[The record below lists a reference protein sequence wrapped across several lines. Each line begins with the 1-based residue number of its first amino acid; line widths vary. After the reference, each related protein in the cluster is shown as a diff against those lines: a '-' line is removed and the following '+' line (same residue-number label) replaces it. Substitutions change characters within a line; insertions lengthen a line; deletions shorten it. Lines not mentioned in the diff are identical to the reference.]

1 MVNWRI
7 RQEWE
12 EYNLQSSYADN
23 PSMFS
28 IRLNYGGVFTKFP
41 GRKYIK
47 GKMKYIDGIDSD
59 LFSVHDM
66 DEIMELLDCVEP
78 GKSIYYHFKRP
89 TWDLDFGLYA
99 LGCDEDIN
107 HFRSYVYEHKVIEVY
122 TQFWETKLHT
132 YQMSPNPAKIKIHEI
147 PESLC
152 RKSLLLTWSNSGD
165 CPSEEAPVFENVE
178 TMDEPPSTLLETTL
192 EQPLVTLSE
201 TVESTPA
208 YIPRI
213 DSPLTKPMIGSTC
226 PNVDGLGDTFEW
238 CEPFGGTP
246 MEQDE
251 PNSEKAGEDS
261 QASKDSHDSD
271 DTEDSEYSQ
280 DSDYIVDEDN
290 LLDDPE
296 VDMKNFHL
304 NIDKEVEWVGSFP
317 DDRDEAV
324 EGDEELE
331 VINTEEF
338 VSASSSDEGEASKKR
353 KKIRDLR
360 RAHKNEA
367 AAVKDPFYIHQTFS
381 TAKEVKQQI
390 YLHSIQ
396 SRRELDFVKNDKNR
410 IRVVCKGTIPNLG
423 ILETDGT
430 NKSNDKVGPSQ
441 KKKKVKD
448 GSIHKCPWVLLVSKW
463 KKDINWTVK
472 TYEKQHTCL
481 QTRKIRACNYKF
493 LSEQIVDTVE
503 ANPEIP
509 LRALREM
516 LEKKYQLGLSDMKVH
531 RAKTKALE
539 SIRGDFAAQYS
550 CLRDYLQEVQSR
562 NPNTTVKLQVQS
574 EPCYASE
581 TRVFERVYICL
592 GPLKSG
598 FAAGKRDLLGLDG
611 AFMKGPYHGMILT
624 AVGLDGNNCTYP
636 LAYAVVEAENFN
648 SWTWFLTNLGDDLGL
663 YANSNFTFISDRQK
677 GLLPALEKLFPA
689 AEHRYCLRH
698 LHENMKRKWRGKEF
712 KDCLWKCATCT
723 TIPQFNS
730 AMEELKKLNSEAYD
744 WLNSIPPKHWSRSH
758 FSGRAHCDAVLNN
771 MCESLNSKIVKG
783 RDKPIIS
790 CLEFIREYIMRK
802 IVMVQKEIDKANG
815 PLTPT
820 ATKTL
825 EKIKERAAQCRA
837 VFCGNG
843 KYQVT
848 SEGTNQYVVN
858 MDQQTCSCNR
868 WELTGIPCKHSIAA
882 IWDMRLNN
890 ENVGIPETWVH
901 PTYWLKTWKEM
912 YVFKVE
918 PINGSIVSLL
928 ADQKKKRRRSA
939 TEDDGVST
947 KWKSVTCTKCGNV
960 GHNGRTCKGQSQTGN
975 GTGEGAAGNTTGEGA
990 AGSSGGVQNGVGN
1003 KGKSPML

>member
-1 MVNWRI
+1 
-7 RQEWE
+7 
-12 EYNLQSSYADN
+12 
-23 PSMFS
+23 MFS

-78 GKSIYYHFKRP
+78 GKSIYYHLKRP

-122 TQFWETKLHT
+122 TEFWETKLHT

-147 PESLC
+147 PESLF
-152 RKSLLLTWSNSGD
+152 RKRLLLTWSNSGD
-165 CPSEEAPVFENVE
+165 GPSEEALTLPE
-178 TMDEPPSTLLETTL
+178 TIL
-192 EQPLVTLSE
+192 EQPPVTLSE
-201 TVESTPA
+201 TVDSTPA

-213 DSPLTKPMIGSTC
+213 ESPLIEPMMGSTC
-226 PNVDGLGDTFEW
+226 PNVDGWDDTFEW

-251 PNSEKAGEDS
+251 PNSEKIGEDS
-261 QASKDSHDSD
+261 QASKDIHDSED
-271 DTEDSEYSQ
+271 NEDSKDSQ
-280 DSDYIVDEDN
+280 DSDYIVNEYN
-290 LLDDPE
+290 LLDDSE

-317 DDRDEAV
+317 NDRDEAV

-331 VINTEEF
+331 VIDTKEL
-338 VSASSSDEGEASKKR
+338 VSASSSDEGEASKKK
-353 KKIRDLR
+353 KKIRDLQ

-367 AAVKDPFYIHQTFS
+367 AVVKDPFYIHQTFS
-381 TAKEVKQQI
+381 TTKEVKQQI

-396 SRRELDFVKNDKNR
+396 TRRELEFVKNDKNR
-410 IRVVCKGTIPNLG
+410 IRLVCKGTIPNLG
-423 ILETDGT
+423 ILETGGT
-430 NKSNDKVGPSQ
+430 SKSNDKVGPSQ

-448 GSIHKCPWVLLVSKW
+448 VSVLLVSKW
-463 KKDINWTVK
+463 KKDINWTIK

-481 QTRKIRACNYKF
+481 QTRKIKACNYKF
-493 LSEQIVDTVE
+493 LSEQIIDTME
-503 ANPEIP
+503 SNPEIP

-516 LEKKYQLGLSDMKVH
+516 LEKKYQVGLSDMKVH
-531 RAKTKALE
+531 TAKTKALE
-539 SIRGDFAAQYS
+539 SIRGDFVAQYS
-550 CLRDYLQEVQSR
+550 CLRDYLQLQEVQSR

-581 TRVFERVYICL
+581 TRVFEQVYICL
-592 GPLKSG
+592 GPLKSR

-689 AEHRYCLRH
+689 AEHRHCLRH

-712 KDCLWKCATCT
+712 KDCLWNCATCT

-730 AMEELKKLNSEAYD
+730 AMEELKKLN
-744 WLNSIPPKHWSRSH
+744 
-758 FSGRAHCDAVLNN
+758 GRAHCDALLNN

-790 CLEFIREYIMRK
+790 CL
-802 IVMVQKEIDKANG
+802 
-815 PLTPT
+815 
-820 ATKTL
+820 
-825 EKIKERAAQCRA
+825 
-837 VFCGNG
+837 
-843 KYQVT
+843 
-848 SEGTNQYVVN
+848 
-858 MDQQTCSCNR
+858 
-868 WELTGIPCKHSIAA
+868 
-882 IWDMRLNN
+882 
-890 ENVGIPETWVH
+890 
-901 PTYWLKTWKEM
+901 

-918 PINGSIVSLL
+918 PINGRFYGKKHTSYQVGTTKVSCPYW
-928 ADQKKKRRRSA
+928 QTKKKDLQQKMM
-939 TEDDGVST
+939 E
-947 KWKSVTCTKCGNV
+947 CP
-960 GHNGRTCKGQSQTGN
+960 
-975 GTGEGAAGNTTGEGA
+975 
-990 AGSSGGVQNGVGN
+990 QNGN
-1003 KGKSPML
+1003 L

>member
-1 MVNWRI
+1 
-7 RQEWE
+7 
-12 EYNLQSSYADN
+12 
-23 PSMFS
+23 
-28 IRLNYGGVFTKFP
+28 
-41 GRKYIK
+41 
-47 GKMKYIDGIDSD
+47 
-59 LFSVHDM
+59 
-66 DEIMELLDCVEP
+66 
-78 GKSIYYHFKRP
+78 
-89 TWDLDFGLYA
+89 
-99 LGCDEDIN
+99 
-107 HFRSYVYEHKVIEVY
+107 
-122 TQFWETKLHT
+122 
-132 YQMSPNPAKIKIHEI
+132 
-147 PESLC
+147 
-152 RKSLLLTWSNSGD
+152 
-165 CPSEEAPVFENVE
+165 
-178 TMDEPPSTLLETTL
+178 
-192 EQPLVTLSE
+192 
-201 TVESTPA
+201 
-208 YIPRI
+208 
-213 DSPLTKPMIGSTC
+213 
-226 PNVDGLGDTFEW
+226 
-238 CEPFGGTP
+238 
-246 MEQDE
+246 
-251 PNSEKAGEDS
+251 
-261 QASKDSHDSD
+261 
-271 DTEDSEYSQ
+271 
-280 DSDYIVDEDN
+280 
-290 LLDDPE
+290 
-296 VDMKNFHL
+296 MKNFHL

-317 DDRDEAV
+317 NDRDEPV

-331 VINTEEF
+331 
-338 VSASSSDEGEASKKR
+338 
-353 KKIRDLR
+353 
-360 RAHKNEA
+360 
-367 AAVKDPFYIHQTFS
+367 
-381 TAKEVKQQI
+381 
-390 YLHSIQ
+390 
-396 SRRELDFVKNDKNR
+396 SRRELDFIKNEKNR
-410 IRVVCKGTIPNLG
+410 IRVVCKGKIPNLG
-423 ILETDGT
+423 ILETGGT
-430 NKSNDKVGPSQ
+430 NKSNDKVEPGQ

-516 LEKKYQLGLSDMKVH
+516 LEKKYQ
-531 RAKTKALE
+531 
-539 SIRGDFAAQYS
+539 
-550 CLRDYLQEVQSR
+550 EVQSR

-624 AVGLDGNNCTYP
+624 TVGLDGNNYTYP
-636 LAYAVVEAENFN
+636 LAYAVVEEENFN

-663 YANSNFTFISDRQK
+663 YAKSNFTFISDRQK

-744 WLNSIPPKHWSRSH
+744 WLNSIPSKHCCVLL
-758 FSGRAHCDAVLNN
+758 GRAHCDALLNN
-771 MCESLNSKIVKG
+771 MCESLNNKIVKG

-820 ATKTL
+820 STKTL
-825 EKIKERAAQCRA
+825 EKIKERAVQCRV

-858 MDQQTCSCNR
+858 VDQQTCSCNR
-868 WELTGIPCKHSIAA
+868 WELTGIPCKHSITA

-890 ENVGIPETWVH
+890 ENVGIPETR
-901 PTYWLKTWKEM
+901 T
-912 YVFKVE
+912 
-918 PINGSIVSLL
+918 
-928 ADQKKKRRRSA
+928 KKKRRRSA
-939 TEDDGVST
+939 TEDDGLST

-960 GHNGRTCKGQSQTGN
+960 GHNGRTCKGKSQTGN
-975 GTGEGAAGNTTGEGA
+975 GTGEGAAGNTTEEGA

>member
-12 EYNLQSSYADN
+12 EYDLQSSYADN
-23 PSMFS
+23 PCMFS

-66 DEIMELLDCVEP
+66 DEIMELLGCVEP

-89 TWDLDFGLYA
+89 TCDLDFGLYA

-122 TQFWETKLHT
+122 TEFWETKLHT

-213 DSPLTKPMIGSTC
+213 ESPLTEPMIGSTC
-226 PNVDGLGDTFEW
+226 PNVD
-238 CEPFGGTP
+238 
-246 MEQDE
+246 
-251 PNSEKAGEDS
+251 GEDS

-367 AAVKDPFYIHQTFS
+367 AAIKDPFYIHQTFS
-381 TAKEVKQQI
+381 TAKE
-390 YLHSIQ
+390 
-396 SRRELDFVKNDKNR
+396 
-410 IRVVCKGTIPNLG
+410 T
-423 ILETDGT
+423 
-430 NKSNDKVGPSQ
+430 
-441 KKKKVKD
+441 
-448 GSIHKCPWVLLVSKW
+448 
-463 KKDINWTVK
+463 
-472 TYEKQHTCL
+472 
-481 QTRKIRACNYKF
+481 
-493 LSEQIVDTVE
+493 
-503 ANPEIP
+503 
-509 LRALREM
+509 
-516 LEKKYQLGLSDMKVH
+516 
-531 RAKTKALE
+531 
-539 SIRGDFAAQYS
+539 
-550 CLRDYLQEVQSR
+550 
-562 NPNTTVKLQVQS
+562 
-574 EPCYASE
+574 
-581 TRVFERVYICL
+581 
-592 GPLKSG
+592 
-598 FAAGKRDLLGLDG
+598 
-611 AFMKGPYHGMILT
+611 
-624 AVGLDGNNCTYP
+624 
-636 LAYAVVEAENFN
+636 
-648 SWTWFLTNLGDDLGL
+648 
-663 YANSNFTFISDRQK
+663 
-677 GLLPALEKLFPA
+677 
-689 AEHRYCLRH
+689 
-698 LHENMKRKWRGKEF
+698 
-712 KDCLWKCATCT
+712 
-723 TIPQFNS
+723 
-730 AMEELKKLNSEAYD
+730 
-744 WLNSIPPKHWSRSH
+744 
-758 FSGRAHCDAVLNN
+758 
-771 MCESLNSKIVKG
+771 
-783 RDKPIIS
+783 
-790 CLEFIREYIMRK
+790 
-802 IVMVQKEIDKANG
+802 
-815 PLTPT
+815 
-820 ATKTL
+820 
-825 EKIKERAAQCRA
+825 
-837 VFCGNG
+837 
-843 KYQVT
+843 
-848 SEGTNQYVVN
+848 
-858 MDQQTCSCNR
+858 
-868 WELTGIPCKHSIAA
+868 
-882 IWDMRLNN
+882 
-890 ENVGIPETWVH
+890 
-901 PTYWLKTWKEM
+901 
-912 YVFKVE
+912 
-918 PINGSIVSLL
+918 
-928 ADQKKKRRRSA
+928 KKKRRRSA

-960 GHNGRTCKGQSQTGN
+960 GHNGRTCKGQSHTGN

>member
-12 EYNLQSSYADN
+12 EYDLQSSYADN

-89 TWDLDFGLYA
+89 TWDLDFGLYV

-122 TQFWETKLHT
+122 TEFWETKLHT

-213 DSPLTKPMIGSTC
+213 DSPLTEPMIGSTC

-290 LLDDPE
+290 LLDDP
-296 VDMKNFHL
+296 
-304 NIDKEVEWVGSFP
+304 EVEWVGSFP

-423 ILETDGT
+423 ILETGGIS
-430 NKSNDKVGPSQ
+430 KSNDKVGPSQ

-539 SIRGDFAAQYS
+539 SIRGDFVAQYS

-624 AVGLDGNNCTYP
+624 AVMGTIAHTL
-636 LAYAVVEAENFN
+636 
-648 SWTWFLTNLGDDLGL
+648 WHM
-663 YANSNFTFISDRQK
+663 Q
-677 GLLPALEKLFPA
+677 LLKQRTLI
-689 AEHRYCLRH
+689 H
-698 LHENMKRKWRGKEF
+698 
-712 KDCLWKCATCT
+712 
-723 TIPQFNS
+723 
-730 AMEELKKLNSEAYD
+730 
-744 WLNSIPPKHWSRSH
+744 
-758 FSGRAHCDAVLNN
+758 
-771 MCESLNSKIVKG
+771 
-783 RDKPIIS
+783 
-790 CLEFIREYIMRK
+790 
-802 IVMVQKEIDKANG
+802 G
-815 PLTPT
+815 P
-820 ATKTL
+820 
-825 EKIKERAAQCRA
+825 C
-837 VFCGNG
+837 F
-843 KYQVT
+843 
-848 SEGTNQYVVN
+848 
-858 MDQQTCSCNR
+858 
-868 WELTGIPCKHSIAA
+868 
-882 IWDMRLNN
+882 
-890 ENVGIPETWVH
+890 
-901 PTYWLKTWKEM
+901 
-912 YVFKVE
+912 
-918 PINGSIVSLL
+918 
-928 ADQKKKRRRSA
+928 
-939 TEDDGVST
+939 
-947 KWKSVTCTKCGNV
+947 
-960 GHNGRTCKGQSQTGN
+960 
-975 GTGEGAAGNTTGEGA
+975 
-990 AGSSGGVQNGVGN
+990 
-1003 KGKSPML
+1003 